1 MQKVSEL
8 TIYLLSSSI
17 IALAIIS
24 FVIYVVAMSKKKQ
37 ENLWRDLKIVELKA
51 QKNLLDA
58 QLEIQEDTFKKISQ
72 EIHDNI
78 SLSMTLAKLNLNT
91 IESGLAE
98 SAKQKIDATIDLISK
113 SLSDL
118 NDISKSLD
126 SEFIENQG
134 LLKAVQY
141 ECEIVQRSGKH
152 FVDLE
157 ISGNPVF
164 LESGKELLI
173 FRMVQEAFN
182 NIIKHAGADKI
193 DINMS
198 YCPDYLNIQI
208 SDNGKGFE
216 HTQLIE
222 QVNQLRSAGLRNF
235 MNRASILNASVNFQH
250 NHPTGTTLTIQIPLQ
265 NDAPDEQAKN

>member
-1 MQKVSEL
+1 MSQQSGL
-8 TIYLLSSSI
+8 TLYLVASSL
-17 IALAIIS
+17 IALALVT
-24 FVIYVVAMSKKKQ
+24 FVIYVIIVSKKRQ
-37 ENLWRDLKIVELKA
+37 ETLSRDLQILELNSE
-51 QKNLLDA
+51 KNILNA
-58 QLEIQEDTFKKISQ
+58 QLEIQEETFKKISQ

-91 IESGLAE
+91 IESGLAK
-98 SAKQKIDATIDLISK
+98 SAKQKIEASIDLISK

-126 SEFIENQG
+126 AEFIENQG

-182 NIIKHAGADKI
+182 NIIKHAGANKI

-250 NHPTGTTLTIQIPLQ
+250 NQPTGTTLTIQIPLQ